1 MPELNLWAAWIGILL
16 GMITGAG
23 MGLLCRMTDV
33 FDALHKFVE
42 DAAPFDVQITYLT
55 PFPNTPLYHQLK
67 REGRLTHDGQWDRC
81 PRFDINY
88 QPTPMTADELR
99 RGFLE
104 LTSRLYNDSFTN
116 WRKGTFRLRYLRDAV
131 AARARARR
139 FLDTAAQT
147 EQA

>member
-1 MPELNLWAAWIGILL
+1 MPELNLWVVWIGILL

-23 MGLLCRMTDV
+23 MGLLCHTTDV
-33 FDALHKFVE
+33 FDALYKFVE

-81 PRFDINY
+81 TLFDINY
-88 QPTPMTADELR
+88 QPTPMTAKELR

-104 LTSRLYNDSFTN
+104 LTNRLYSDSFTN
-116 WRKGTFRLRYLRDAV
+116 WRKDTFRQRYLRGAI
-131 AARARARR
+131 AARPRSST
-139 FLDTAAQT
+139 LP
-147 EQA
+147 